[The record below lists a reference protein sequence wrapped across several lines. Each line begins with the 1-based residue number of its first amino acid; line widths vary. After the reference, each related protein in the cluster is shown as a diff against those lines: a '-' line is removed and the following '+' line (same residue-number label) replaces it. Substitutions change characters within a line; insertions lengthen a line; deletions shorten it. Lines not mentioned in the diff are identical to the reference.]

1 MQFKI
6 LDSFIRLSS
15 FYKFRLIG
23 LLIIMIASIL
33 FDVLSIGSVFPL
45 INFIMTQADDHL
57 ALFDS
62 INKIFHFDKNDLF
75 LVSISII
82 FILFIF
88 KNLFLLIYT
97 KISSNFIAYLT
108 IYHQEKILLN
118 MLGKDYSFFSK
129 KNSSYFLREFQI
141 EIKLITSSFIQ
152 PILGII
158 LNILTLLGFT
168 ILLYFIDAKLTLAT
182 LIIGFLFFLIFVFGL
197 KKQFVF
203 FGNQRRIQNLKIIT
217 YIKQIFEG
225 IRELKIYKKEN
236 IFIHDLKKSWFRLAN
251 LSVKKNIFTVLPR
264 ILFEILLVFIILIVF
279 FKLENPQNFIPK
291 LTIFV
296 LIMLRVIPNIN
307 LLIKYIQQINFSD
320 SAIKDLI
327 QYFEKKKSEK
337 LKNVVFNKNIK
348 IKDVSFKYQEDL
360 KIFQN
365 LNIEINKNS
374 CIGIKGSNGSGK
386 STFVDIISGL
396 IKPLSGKILID
407 GVSYDDLNNEKWIS
421 KFGYVQQKPFFFE
434 ESLEFN
440 ITLEKDQG
448 KIDRDKLNEIVR
460 IVSLDDFLLHRKSN
474 LSEKLMESATN
485 ISGGQ
490 AQRIGIARAL
500 YNSTEIIVF
509 DEAFN
514 NLDQDAMNTFLK
526 IINSLKKNHTIII
539 ISHIEEPFKECDE
552 IYEIEDMKL
561 NKIK

>member
-320 SAIKDLI
+320 TAIKDLI

-337 LKNVVFNKNIK
+337 LKNVVFNKNIR

-460 IVSLDDFLLHRKSN
+460 IVSLDDFLLDRKSN

-526 IINSLKKNHTIII
+526 IINSLKKNYTIII

>member
-1 MQFKI
+1 MKFKI
-6 LDSFIRLSS
+6 LDSFIKLSS
-15 FYKFRLIG
+15 FYKLRLIG

-45 INFIMTQADDHL
+45 ISFIMTQADDHL

-62 INKIFHFDKNDLF
+62 INKIVHFDKNDLF

-82 FILFIF
+82 FILFLF

-129 KNSSYFLREFQI
+129 KNSAYFLREFQI

-168 ILLYFIDAKLTLAT
+168 ILLYFIDAKLTLVT
-182 LIIGFLFFLIFVFGL
+182 LIFGLLFFLIFVFGL

-264 ILFEILLVFIILIVF
+264 ILFEILLVFIILVVF

-307 LLIKYIQQINFSD
+307 LLIKYIQQINFSE

-327 QYFEKKKSEK
+327 QYFEQKKSEE

-348 IKDVSFKYQEDL
+348 IEDVSFKYQEDL

-365 LNIEINKNS
+365 LKIEINKNS

-407 GVSYDDLNNEKWIS
+407 GVSYDDLNKENWIS

-440 ITLEKDQG
+440 ITLEKDQS
-448 KIDRDKLNEIVR
+448 KIDRDKLNETIR
-460 IVSLDDFLLHRKSN
+460 IVGLDDFLIDRKSN

-500 YNSTEIIVF
+500 YNSTEIMVF

-552 IYEIEDMKL
+552 IYEIVDKKL

>member
-6 LDSFIRLSS
+6 LDSFIKLSS
-15 FYKFRLIG
+15 FYKLRLIG
-23 LLIIMIASIL
+23 LFIIMIASIL

-45 INFIMTQADDHL
+45 INFIMTQADDQL

-62 INKIFHFDKNDLF
+62 INKIVHFDKNDLF

-82 FILFIF
+82 FILFLF
-88 KNLFLLIYT
+88 KNLFLFIYT

-129 KNSSYFLREFQI
+129 KNSSYFLREFQT

-158 LNILTLLGFT
+158 LNILTLLGFI

-182 LIIGFLFFLIFVFGL
+182 LIFGFLFFLIFVFGL

-264 ILFEILLVFIILIVF
+264 LLFEILLVFIILVVF
-279 FKLENPQNFIPK
+279 FNLENPQNFIPK

-307 LLIKYIQQINFSD
+307 LLIKYIQQINFSE

-327 QYFEKKKSEK
+327 QYFEEKKSEE

-348 IKDVSFKYQEDL
+348 IEDVSFKYQEDL

-407 GVSYDDLNNEKWIS
+407 GVSYDDLNKENWIS
-421 KFGYVQQKPFFFE
+421 KFGYVQQKPFFFQ

-440 ITLEKDQG
+440 ITLEKDQN
-448 KIDRDKLNEIVR
+448 KIDRDRLNETIK
-460 IVSLDDFLLHRKSN
+460 IVSLDNFLLDRKSN
-474 LSEKLMESATN
+474 LNEKLMESATN

-500 YNSTEIIVF
+500 YNSTEIMVF

-552 IYEIEDMKL
+552 IYEIADKKL

>member
-1 MQFKI
+1 MKFKI

-15 FYKFRLIG
+15 FYKLRLIG
-23 LLIIMIASIL
+23 LLIIMIASIS

-45 INFIMTQADDHL
+45 INFIMSQADDHL

-62 INKIFHFDKNDLF
+62 LNKIVHFDKNDLF

-82 FILFIF
+82 FILFLF

-168 ILLYFIDAKLTLAT
+168 ILLYFIDSKLTLVT
-182 LIIGFLFFLIFVFGL
+182 LIFGLLFFLIFVFGL

-264 ILFEILLVFIILIVF
+264 ILFEILLVFIILVVF

-307 LLIKYIQQINFSD
+307 LLIKYIQQINFSE

-327 QYFEKKKSEK
+327 QYFEQKKSEE

-348 IKDVSFKYQEDL
+348 IEDVSFKYHEDL

-365 LNIEINKNS
+365 LYIDINKNS

-386 STFVDIISGL
+386 STFVDVISGL
-396 IKPLSGKILID
+396 IKPSSGKILID
-407 GVSYDDLNNEKWIS
+407 GVSYDDLNKENWIS

-440 ITLEKDQG
+440 ITLEKDQS
-448 KIDRDKLNEIVR
+448 KIDRDKLNKSIR
-460 IVSLDDFLLHRKSN
+460 IVGLDDFLLNRKSN
-474 LSEKLMESATN
+474 LNEKLMESATN

-490 AQRIGIARAL
+490 AQKIGIARAL
-500 YNSTEIIVF
+500 YNSTEIMVF

-514 NLDQDAMNTFLK
+514 NLDRDAMNTFLK

-552 IYEIEDMKL
+552 IYEIADKKL

>member
-118 MLGKDYSFFSK
+118 MLGKNYSFFSK

>member
-460 IVSLDDFLLHRKSN
+460 IVSLDDFLLDRKSN